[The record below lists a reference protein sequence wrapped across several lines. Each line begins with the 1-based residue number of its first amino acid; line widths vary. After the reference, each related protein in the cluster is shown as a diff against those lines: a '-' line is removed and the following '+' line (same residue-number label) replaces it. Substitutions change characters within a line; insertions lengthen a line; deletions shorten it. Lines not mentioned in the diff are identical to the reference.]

1 MATVKHFFKFLWVFL
16 LGINSIF
23 AQAPNAISFQ
33 GIARNNAGN
42 LIVNQTVSLRFSII
56 NTTAAGPTI
65 YQETQ
70 STTTNELGL
79 FSVNIGAGTVVS
91 GTMAAID
98 WKTNNKFLKVEID
111 PNGGT
116 TYLNMGT
123 QQFRSEVYALYAK
136 KSNDGISN
144 GTNNYVIK
152 SNGTAGVNS
161 IIVDNGSNVGIGVAS
176 PTEVLEIGSATNTS
190 IKISGLATTSTIT
203 NSATDVAVLA
213 DADGTLRRGSAAG
226 RDVWYNTGNNVNATT
241 NILGTTSNQSINFI
255 TNNIV
260 RGRLTNNGNLTWGTT
275 TPVNS
280 TDLVTVVS
288 NATNTTPISG
298 NSSNNGS
305 GIWGEV
311 MSANP
316 TDHSAIEGIYNGSG
330 TGSGI
335 YGEYDGTN
343 TNNVRPGVSGTVT
356 SPASANGGIGVYGYN
371 SIASGNQRIGVLG
384 SYNSSAFGFG
394 VVGIAFGGGFPS
406 GSLDIAVVGSRGNN
420 LNYSGYFNGNHV
432 IANGTKSASVPTS
445 KGNQLLYAIESPEV
459 WFEDYGTASLV
470 NGEAIVKLNPLFL
483 ETVAID
489 ATHKMQVIIQ
499 MEDESEEVFITK
511 GLTDFKVKESNNGK
525 SNAAFTYK
533 VIAKR
538 LNFQDHRF
546 GSDPVWQGID
556 NRKAAKYAPP
566 PPIDYEEN
574 LKFQK
579 QQALNIKE
587 NQIPLDFVVP
597 VPPKGKSGSGEERK
611 IK

>member
-1 MATVKHFFKFLWVFL
+1 MTKIKHSFKFLWVL
-16 LGINSIF
+16 LLVINQIF
-23 AQAPNAISFQ
+23 AQAPNTISFQ
-33 GIARNNAGN
+33 GIARNNTGN

-56 NTTAAGPTI
+56 NTTAAGTTI

-70 STTTNELGL
+70 SATTNELGL
-79 FSVNIGAGTVVS
+79 FSVNIGTGTVVS
-91 GTMAAID
+91 GSMATID

-111 PNGGT
+111 PAGGT

-123 QQFRSEVYALYAK
+123 QQFRSEAYALYAK

-144 GTNNYVIK
+144 GTNNYVVK

-161 IIVDNGSNVGIGVAS
+161 NIVDDGTNVGISVSS
-176 PTEVLEIGSATNTS
+176 PTEVLEVGTATNST

-203 NSATDVAVLA
+203 NNATDVAVLA
-213 DADGTLRRGSAAG
+213 DAAGTLRRGSATG

-260 RGRLTNNGNLTWGTT
+260 RGRLTNNGNFTWGTT
-275 TPVNS
+275 TPLNS
-280 TDLVTVVS
+280 TDLLTVVS
-288 NATNTTPISG
+288 NASNTTPISG
-298 NSSNNGS
+298 SSTNNGS

-343 TNNVRPGVSGTVT
+343 TNNLRPGVTGVVSTPT
-356 SPASANGGIGVYGYN
+356 PANGGIGVYGYN

-384 SYNSSAFGFG
+384 AYNSSAFGIG
-394 VVGIAFGGGFPS
+394 VLGIGFGGGIPS
-406 GSLDIAVVGSRGNN
+406 GDLDIAVAGWRGNN

-483 ETVAID
+483 ETVAIY
-489 ATHKMQVIIQ
+489 ATHKMQVIVQ

-511 GLTDFKVKESNNGK
+511 GTSDFKVKESNNGK

-556 NRKAAKYAPP
+556 NRKTAKYAPP

-579 QQALNIKE
+579 QQALNLKE
-587 NQIPLDFVVP
+587 NQVPPDFIVP
-597 VPPKGKSGSGEERK
+597 VPSTGKNGSGEQKK